1 MKRRTRISAALAQSR
16 NELEL
21 VRLARHRDLATVEG
35 FVIEVGPEW
44 VLLSGLDPA
53 IRLDGHVAVRRDDIS
68 EVRQPS
74 TGEFVHRA
82 LELRGQ
88 WPPAGPAF
96 PVDLTDARTLLRS
109 LHGSAPLVTVHA
121 EYDDPDQ
128 CFIGAIGG
136 LGTRTLRLREVTPR
150 AVWTVA
156 ATRQRIDRIT
166 RVDVGGAY
174 EQALLDVAGPTP
186 D

>member
-1 MKRRTRISAALAQSR
+1 MKRRTPIATALAQSR
-16 NELEL
+16 DELEL
-21 VRLARHRDLATVEG
+21 VRLARRGDLETVEG

-44 VLLSGLDPA
+44 VLLSCLDPA
-53 IRLDGHVAVRRDDIS
+53 IRLDGHTAVRRDDVS
-68 EVRQPS
+68 KVRRPS
-74 TGEFVHRA
+74 TGDFVRRA
-82 LELRGQ
+82 LELRGE

-121 EYDDPDQ
+121 EHDDPDQ
-128 CFIGAIGG
+128 CLIGAIDG

-156 ATRQRIDRIT
+156 STRQRIDRIT